1 MSNNDPP
8 TYGLTY
14 PDNYIS
20 SLPAAPGA
28 RTPLLP
34 LADFAALHLKHTLA
48 HPPDHVLFP
57 FLHGLE
63 GENQAQNTFFASAD
77 RKGPAPVPRYRGL
90 LWVVA
95 DEDLPRRRASSASA
109 PPTPALEY
117 GEDSDENYSSDESN
131 YSDSDEERDMDVDI
145 MDPVSPPEIIQ
156 VVPEEKDK
164 VPLDEQPHMHPV
176 IQTSN
181 LHTRPAPDS
190 PVSAASSSGVET
202 TAGQTPE
209 LKMKRKSR
217 KPTLL
222 TSTFYPRDLLRPTF
236 DSGWEF
242 VPPRIPDG
250 ISLRNF
256 GIQVPIYATLCD
268 IVVYSP
274 HGRSSANAQRLAERF
289 REAIVRK
296 RVQRLRGR
304 GAMPSHDAD
313 DPAEDDESELLKYN
327 VFILDADDQQLN
339 TEVPWLVVR
348 YPEDGLLPSDLHKAA
363 PTMSPSLVP
372 QHGAPE
378 TPKSPTIVSD
388 ADVEARD
395 AIPPAVVEATVVPQ
409 PRSILTPSFVNS
421 AKAASDG
428 SSQNSSPNPQ
438 RSETDDLNKW
448 YTTID
453 FAQREKDEMRELTMA
468 KEILSFFPPPPP
480 QQPAPRLPTITSP
493 LPSPGLTN
501 GGSPSPFDRQ
511 STASPASTVPSPP
524 PTSRP
529 SSALRIG
536 SPEAANGRVASPPT
550 TPRPIIRSYN
560 SQEAVSR
567 EGMSTSLPSGR
578 QAPVSPPHMNFG
590 PSSRPASRST
600 SPRPNSAPHPL
611 SLSNSSTQT
620 HFDSKV
626 GQVFL
631 GNSNDVPLGI
641 VEPLPLSQWATSPVL
656 PTDTTEPL
664 SITDTLHS
672 GLADGDPFNFAPS
685 NSPSD
690 GYGYDIAIECHDLA
704 PWPTAGNLRA
714 AEEHLG
720 RLESA
725 WATRCV
731 AAKRAEIARD
741 GVTDAPKDPEE
752 MWTLPTRPPPNA
764 NAIIHLPFPS
774 SPPSNTTTVGSLT
787 AVTRFLE
794 RWLTPPAAPGA
805 VPMAAVRGDGRESAR
820 DGVAEPA
827 DGHQA
832 DDESGGSKSRRWS
845 TTSAAQAGF
854 IQHGQGGRMRSM
866 TSPAPSPS
874 PTPGARPPPHADF
887 TYNYY
892 AHRTRP
898 LKVLLYSAD
907 GYTESS
913 VPALFLLMTFRGLT
927 LPEAYLELQVEKKRS
942 FFVYSSDLGVLR
954 RVEARLLEGGGHTTG
969 RHRVQP
975 PLTHRPSAKS
985 ISYATGMGPQINT
998 PAAALAGGGGSSSFG
1013 VSSSTASLGSAGA
1026 TMSAMGGEKAL
1037 QTNVASPPRAR
1048 RPRAS
1053 TSPWLPSL
1061 FGGDHQAWFN
1071 DPRFDGSFPS
1081 RVLPFLYL
1089 GNLNHASNAYML
1101 HALGITHVV
1110 SVGECALVPPA
1121 HGQYEG
1127 SEGSSS
1133 CHVFPGK
1140 GNQGSLWIEER
1151 EGRIKVLD
1159 IKGVCDDGI
1168 DTLEPQLEPICDW
1181 IDKARAEGGQ
1191 VLVHCRVGVSRSAT
1205 VVIAYAMKH
1214 LNIPLVDAY
1223 LIVRS
1228 RRLSVLI
1235 QPNMRLLYN
1244 LCGWEIKLARE
1255 RAGDDP
1261 HKLRFEL
1268 ARTLSWPYLA
1278 KEVHALNE
1286 KYLH

>member
-20 SLPAAPGA
+20 SLPTAPGA

-63 GENQAQNTFFASAD
+63 GENHAQNTFFASAD

-190 PVSAASSSGVET
+190 P
-202 TAGQTPE
+202 
-209 LKMKRKSR
+209 SR

-296 RVQRLRGR
+296 RVQRL
-304 GAMPSHDAD
+304 H

-339 TEVPWLVVR
+339 TEVP
-348 YPEDGLLPSDLHKAA
+348 
-363 PTMSPSLVP
+363 
-372 QHGAPE
+372 
-378 TPKSPTIVSD
+378 
-388 ADVEARD
+388 
-395 AIPPAVVEATVVPQ
+395 
-409 PRSILTPSFVNS
+409 ILTPSFVNS
-421 AKAASDG
+421 ATAASDG

-468 KEILSFFPPPPP
+468 KEILSFFPTPPP

-493 LPSPGLTN
+493 LPS
-501 GGSPSPFDRQ
+501 
-511 STASPASTVPSPP
+511 
-524 PTSRP
+524 
-529 SSALRIG
+529 
-536 SPEAANGRVASPPT
+536 
-550 TPRPIIRSYN
+550 
-560 SQEAVSR
+560 
-567 EGMSTSLPSGR
+567 
-578 QAPVSPPHMNFG
+578 
-590 PSSRPASRST
+590 PASRST

-620 HFDSKV
+620 HFDPKV

-641 VEPLPLSQWATSPVL
+641 VEPLPLSH
-656 PTDTTEPL
+656 
-664 SITDTLHS
+664 ITDTLHS

-731 AAKRAEIARD
+731 AAKRAEIARE